1 MSEQLDDTS
10 HMPGARTVAV
20 AALGLALVAGCSR
33 GSGNAAPETPSRTPA
48 ATASAQSPTA
58 SAEPSTVAE
67 PLLADPTL
75 LADAYPQLPEPVA
88 QASKAIVRLNLL
100 TEQRTEEVDAH
111 GQVQRTYGGMQF
123 HGSASIVKRNGRYVL
138 VSAGHVID
146 GEGMDTHCGDI
157 GISYQEGTSHSVDK
171 AEKVSANYGPTA
183 LPGYGPDIGVIEPTQ
198 PADAA
203 FPMPLSTTPPLAGD
217 VGFVM
222 GYHDPFPGEAE
233 RDPSYADMSSPFV
246 SDGIILGTSGG
257 YAYLLQ
263 GSGRTFTD
271 GAKVAKSGS
280 GDSGNGVHNVEKY
293 TREFGVPVPANPEKY
308 QITVAQLID
317 ASKVSSLTH
326 AADAS
331 TVCITL
337 PPRVV
342 HK

>member
-1 MSEQLDDTS
+1 MTHLICPVQEPWRWL
-10 HMPGARTVAV
+10 R
-20 AALGLALVAGCSR
+20 LAWR
-33 GSGNAAPETPSRTPA
+33 WWPA
-48 ATASAQSPTA
+48 A
-58 SAEPSTVAE
+58 
-67 PLLADPTL
+67 
-75 LADAYPQLPEPVA
+75 
-88 QASKAIVRLNLL
+88 R
-100 TEQRTEEVDAH
+100 EEVDAH

-233 RDPSYADMSSPFV
+233 RDPSPQGHVLAEYRQS
-246 SDGIILGTSGG
+246 LG
-257 YAYLLQ
+257 
-263 GSGRTFTD
+263 
-271 GAKVAKSGS
+271 
-280 GDSGNGVHNVEKY
+280 
-293 TREFGVPVPANPEKY
+293 
-308 QITVAQLID
+308 
-317 ASKVSSLTH
+317 
-326 AADAS
+326 
-331 TVCITL
+331 
-337 PPRVV
+337 
-342 HK
+342 